1 VFVPTPVQQPESPR
15 VRELSQRIQELVR
28 DFQHQYP
35 MTPTEIRQALQHASG
50 APGGERRPVVAVA
63 LAGQVAALRIAVF
76 VSRAAKSGG
85 DTTAVPIMMVVAVFA
100 AMAGIFLAIKRRQ

>member
-1 VFVPTPVQQPESPR
+1 V
-15 VRELSQRIQELVR
+15 
-28 DFQHQYP
+28 
-35 MTPTEIRQALQHASG
+35 
-50 APGGERRPVVAVA
+50 
-63 LAGQVAALRIAVF
+63 VAALGIAVF